1 MSIPSH
7 LKPPGTTAR
16 WWSDL
21 RHRSGQS
28 PDYALLAAVVGV
40 VAVGLVVLYSASSVV
55 GVQTYGS
62 ASYFVG
68 QQVLKGIIPGLIF
81 LWLAARLPYQWWS
94 KLALPVAII
103 TLLLLVAT
111 FIPGIGAEHR
121 NVRSWIDLGPLSFQ
135 PGEIAKLA
143 LVLYFGRWLANR
155 REHQLADWWGGA
167 VPFLV
172 FLGILS
178 LLLMLQPDLGTLIV
192 VAAIALSM
200 FALGGAAKRHLVTI
214 LAAGIVGVVLL
225 AMLAPYRVA
234 RLTAFINPSADP
246 QGIGYHVN
254 QAMLAVG
261 AGGLLGRGLG
271 QSVQKYNYLP
281 EAQGDS
287 VFAVMAEELGFI
299 LSLAFLALWLWL
311 LLRAWRVAMT
321 APDRFSKLV
330 AGGIAA
336 WFAWQSFFNIGGM
349 LRLVPLTGLPLP
361 FISYGGTAMVVN
373 LVVVGILLSISRS
386 CRTVRVAG
394 RPR

>member
-7 LKPPGTTAR
+7 LKPPGTAAR

-21 RHRSGQS
+21 RHRSSQS
-28 PDYALLAAVVGV
+28 PDYALLAAVVGMV
-40 VAVGLVVLYSASSVV
+40 VIGLVVLYSASSVV

-62 ASYFVG
+62 TTYFVT
-68 QQVLKGIIPGLIF
+68 QQVLKGILPGFVLM
-81 LWLAARLPYQWWS
+81 WLAARLPYHWWF
-94 KLALPVAII
+94 KLAVPVAIV
-103 TLLLLVAT
+103 TVLLLIAT

-121 NVRSWIDLGPLSFQ
+121 NIRSWIDIGPLSFQ
-135 PGEIAKLA
+135 PGELAKLA
-143 LVLYFGRWLANR
+143 LVLYFGRWIASR
-155 REHQLADWWGGA
+155 RQYQLADWWGGA

-178 LLLMLQPDLGTLIV
+178 ILLMLQPDLGTLIV
-192 VAAIALSM
+192 VAAVALSM
-200 FALGGAAKRHLVTI
+200 FALGGAAWRHLTAIIGVG
-214 LAAGIVGVVLL
+214 LAGVVLL
-225 AMLAPYRVA
+225 AMLAPYRAA
-234 RLTAFINPSADP
+234 RLTAFINPSVDP

-311 LLRAWRVAMT
+311 LLRAWRVATT
-321 APDRFSKLV
+321 APDRFSQLV
-330 AGGIAA
+330 AAGITA
-336 WFAWQSFFNIGGM
+336 WLAWQSFFNIGGM
-349 LRLVPLTGLPLP
+349 LRVVPLTGLPLP
-361 FISYGGTAMVVN
+361 FISYGGTAMLVN

-386 CRTVRVAG
+386 CRVLPATS